1 MSIRTETKWDRK
13 LSKFVG
19 NVDYGNIKGENPEN
33 MATNVLVVMA
43 VGLKAHW
50 KIPIA
55 YFLTNRTN
63 SEIQAQIIKSSI
75 TLLYNE
81 SIIVK
86 SVTFDGPTKNIATAR
101 KLGCKIDD
109 LQGSFPH
116 PCRSD
121 LTVYVILDICHML
134 KLARNALG
142 DMKVILT
149 PKGEKISWEF
159 LEALYKIQQQ
169 DTLHI

>member
-1 MSIRTETKWDRK
+1 MGQKTVQICRD
-13 LSKFVG
+13 
-19 NVDYGNIKGENPEN
+19 VDYGNIKGENPEN

-142 DMKVILT
+142 DMKVFWHQKVRKFHGNFLKPCT
-149 PKGEKISWEF
+149 KFNNKIF
-159 LEALYKIQQQ
+159 CTLEIG
-169 DTLHI
+169 

>member
-1 MSIRTETKWDRK
+1 MGRHVACEPDFLSNAMKSFSTKLHLSGENECALIVDEMSIRSETKWDSK

-43 VGLKAHW
+43 VGLKSNW

-63 SEIQAQIIKSSI
+63 SEIQAQIINSSVS
-75 TLLYNE
+75 LLYNE

-86 SVTFDGPTKNIATAR
+86 SVTFDGPTKNIETAG

-116 PCRSD
+116 P
-121 LTVYVILDICHML
+121 
-134 KLARNALG
+134 
-142 DMKVILT
+142 
-149 PKGEKISWEF
+149 
-159 LEALYKIQQQ
+159 
-169 DTLHI
+169 LHLI